1 MSLVKGN
8 WWKYGKFQ
16 VSSSTTYQ
24 KRTNLENRKRTQ
36 GYKTANLQRQGE
48 KNPSPILGLRFSSAS
63 TKVGALGGGGGQR
76 PLPETGESTSG
87 HRTLC
92 GNKRGLTDRPQTPTS
107 INPQLLRRSYNF
119 RRTAAVG
126 RGGGDRK
133 SGKAPPRPSQRLH
146 QRLPSRFSGMIHRL
160 SRGLGTRNTRWDGLD
175 RLATLRPRGRRE
187 GA

>member
-1 MSLVKGN
+1 MSLIKGN

-16 VSSSTTYQ
+16 VSSSTTYR
-24 KRTNLENRKRTQ
+24 KRTNLENRKLTQ

-48 KNPSPILGLRFSSAS
+48 KNPSPILGLRFSLAS
-63 TKVGALGGGGGQR
+63 TKVGAEVGKDRYQKLGKA
-76 PLPETGESTSG
+76 PLAIG
-87 HRTLC
+87 HCR
-92 GNKRGLTDRPQTPTS
+92 NKRGLTDRPTS

-126 RGGGDRK
+126 EE
-133 SGKAPPRPSQRLH
+133 SGRAERNPARPSQRLH
-146 QRLPSRFSGMIHRL
+146 QRLPSRLSGMIHRL